1 MTTRG
6 FFASGHLAVWIILQ
20 LGLGGYGFANSVQ
33 LLTPAGSHAAP
44 PAGGGGDSGAP
55 IVTPD
60 GRFVVFASRAKNL
73 LSPATNPPG
82 PESR

>member
-20 LGLGGYGFANSVQ
+20 LGLGGYAFANSVQ